1 MAENITLNNVA
12 TFQNDTTAV
21 NVVNNNNAAITTA
34 FVDVLSR
41 SGVSPNPMLSTLDMN
56 NNQIVNLPFP
66 TTLNSPARL
75 ADVTNAQNISIIS
88 ATTGTSGHVVP
99 FLDGTNTWSAP
110 QTFNAFG
117 IGTTTGLTLGV
128 STGVVTSGSSYNA
141 GIVNFTDA
149 INVGANFSNGFTV
162 NQAFGGSTLQG
173 GRAGLNAS
181 LTLTSATNA
190 ANPNRNYLAVQG
202 IAFGNSADG
211 GTNPNSIGTSAGL
224 LFGGFFQSNLGS
236 SSTSLQQASALGGSL
251 TIEAESSAW
260 AKTLLQLSSNPAD
273 AVNGSAINTMIWL
286 NNDPGSTAK
295 WTNAI
300 LIDNQGGIG
309 TFPIATTGT
318 IFKTGT
324 GSCATGID
332 FTSTTFSGNPFQ
344 SVNFSVTSAG
354 IISSGSNGAS
364 NGTLQLFG
372 LTSGNLTLFSNNTA
386 NLLTISQ

>member
-34 FVDVLSR
+34 FIDTLSR

-211 GTNPNSIGTSAGL
+211 GTNP
-224 LFGGFFQSNLGS
+224 
-236 SSTSLQQASALGGSL
+236 
-251 TIEAESSAW
+251 
-260 AKTLLQLSSNPAD
+260 AD